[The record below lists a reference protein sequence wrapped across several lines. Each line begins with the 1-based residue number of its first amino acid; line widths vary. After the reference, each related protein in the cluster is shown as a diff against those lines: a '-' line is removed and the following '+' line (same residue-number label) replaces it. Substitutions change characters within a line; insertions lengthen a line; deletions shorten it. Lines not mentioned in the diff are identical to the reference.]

1 MFSSGRNIIPPRLVG
16 QNAIPPPTIIPHPE
30 TVYKKC
36 WLRSCVTILCIRIK
50 HYLKLVMVSAVDR
63 AKRTLVS
70 HLKSLAVV
78 YRVLL
83 SVARD
88 SSDQAALGES
98 LAPVF

>member
-1 MFSSGRNIIPPRLVG
+1 M
-16 QNAIPPPTIIPHPE
+16 
-30 TVYKKC
+30 
-36 WLRSCVTILCIRIK
+36 TILCIRIK

-70 HLKSLAVV
+70 LLKSLAVV

-88 SSDQAALGES
+88 SSDQEVRSGGVGPAL
-98 LAPVF
+98 PKHHH